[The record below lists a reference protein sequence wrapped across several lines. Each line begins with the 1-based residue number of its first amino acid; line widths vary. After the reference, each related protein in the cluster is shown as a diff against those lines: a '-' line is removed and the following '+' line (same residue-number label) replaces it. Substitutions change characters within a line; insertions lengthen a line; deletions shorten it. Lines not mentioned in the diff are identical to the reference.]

1 MDWRNG
7 VWMTG
12 VASRAA
18 RLHGNGAK
26 EIPQTEEP
34 NSGKVRPFY
43 SPPEEIL
50 LRQGLFKRVRPALS
64 VTGITPESSDLGRSQ
79 HGQGSQL
86 LKHRVGVEKVTEL
99 VLARATTTRL

>member
-1 MDWRNG
+1 MDWRNPILVAG
-7 VWMTG
+7 VVSLSAT
-12 VASRAA
+12 A
-18 RLHGNGAK
+18 RGNGAK
-26 EIPQTEEP
+26 EYSRQIPQTEGP

-86 LKHRVGVEKVTEL
+86 LKHPNYAQNPL
-99 VLARATTTRL
+99 SARKT